1 MAENLTLI
9 TGGARSGKSE
19 FAERLAAEAGT
30 PVYYLATMEVP
41 ADDLEAAE
49 RVSRHRR
56 RRPDG
61 WLTVEEPIEPDKAI
75 RAIPSGRS
83 IVLLDCLSLF
93 VSNLLLGGSANGVE
107 PRAQEEPI
115 ALAVREVL
123 SAIAAR
129 PDLEFVV
136 VTSEVGSGIV
146 PENALARAYR
156 DILGAANQTVAG
168 EASRVWLVISGLEL
182 KIK

>member
-19 FAERLAAEAGT
+19 FAERLAAQAGT
-30 PVYYLATMEVP
+30 PVYYLATMEIL
-41 ADDLEAAE
+41 AEDLEAVE

-61 WLTVEEPIEPDKAI
+61 WLTIEEPVRLDEAI
-75 RAIPSGRS
+75 RAIPAGRS
-83 IVLLDCLSLF
+83 TVLLDCLSLY
-93 VSNLLLGGSANGVE
+93 VSNLLLGGSADGAD
-107 PRAQEEPI
+107 PCMQDEPI
-115 ALAVREVL
+115 ALAVRGVL
-123 SAIAAR
+123 SAMAAR

-136 VTSEVGSGIV
+136 VTNEVGSGIV
-146 PENALARAYR
+146 PENALSRAYR
-156 DILGAANQTVAG
+156 DILGACNQIVAG
-168 EASRVWLVISGLEL
+168 DANRVWLVVAGLEL